1 MSARDDFYTPRR
13 GAMADTGAYT
23 GFLLGF
29 FGAAPLGWRALMASF
44 EDTGDATMG
53 VIRFAGTLVV
63 VGLAAGAIGYV
74 LGALA
79 GRVWESRHRAANPVV
94 KPEAGP
100 DRATLTAAPPEETVA
115 AVARAWQRQARAAAA
130 GSEAGTDAGIARARF
145 DAPHES
151 RERPGLRVALVRL
164 PGGVIGRATCAP
176 GWRWSADTGA
186 NDRVALRTDA
196 LEAMV
201 LSGALD
207 VVLGDGRRE
216 RFEAGDLVHLPPHA
230 HDLATAGGSPLEL
243 LLLRGAER
251 FAP

>member
-13 GAMADTGAYT
+13 GEMADTGAYT

-29 FGAAPLGWRALMASF
+29 FGAAPLGWRALTASF
-44 EDTGDATMG
+44 EDPGDATMG
-53 VIRFAGTLVV
+53 VIKFAGTLVV
-63 VGLAAGAIGYV
+63 AGLAAGALGYV

-79 GRVWESRHRAANPVV
+79 GRIWEARHRAANPVV

-115 AVARAWQRQARAAAA
+115 AVARAWQRQARAAA
-130 GSEAGTDAGIARARF
+130 EGTDTRIARARF
-145 DAPHES
+145 DAPQES
-151 RERPGLRVALVRL
+151 RERPRLRVDLVRL

-176 GWRWSADTGA
+176 GWRWSVDVGA
-186 NDRVALRTDA
+186 TLGLAQCAGALD
-196 LEAMV
+196 AMV
-201 LSGALD
+201 IAGALD
-207 VVLGDGRRE
+207 VVRADGTSE
-216 RFEAGDLVHLPPHA
+216 RFDAGDLVHLPPRA

-243 LLLRGAER
+243 LLLSGAER